1 MVRYRALNRIIYKFS
16 FEALL
21 ENFEQRICIT
31 MLRNHLFHA
40 VVKSA
45 VILENVSEDE
55 WDEREEALEALRLV
69 QIQQQAWAAHAG
81 KHLGKFVI
89 TGQPKHEPQDGMQ
102 SVRINR

>member
-1 MVRYRALNRIIYKFS
+1 VQLSLRCGKVTHITARTRTLNTNKIDEMVRYRALNRIIYKFS

-55 WDEREEALEALRLV
+55 
-69 QIQQQAWAAHAG
+69 
-81 KHLGKFVI
+81 
-89 TGQPKHEPQDGMQ
+89 
-102 SVRINR
+102 